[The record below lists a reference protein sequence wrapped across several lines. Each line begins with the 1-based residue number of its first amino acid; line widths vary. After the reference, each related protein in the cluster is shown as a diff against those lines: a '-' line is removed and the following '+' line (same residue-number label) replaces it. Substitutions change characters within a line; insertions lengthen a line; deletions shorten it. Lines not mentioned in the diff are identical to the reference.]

1 MDFNIFPLH
10 KIPLI
15 FTEILLFNAEERR
28 DVESYKL
35 LVELFKMIHIDNMRV
50 LKALI
55 CPRDDVLALVDG
67 TTKKRVGSSN
77 TYHYHYCCTIIDITI
92 STTNILRVCAR
103 THTHI
108 YTHTH
113 LVLVLIFML

>member
-1 MDFNIFPLH
+1 MYIHGLDIFPLR
-10 KIPLI
+10 KIPPI
-15 FTEILLFNAEERR
+15 YTEILLFIAEEKK
-28 DVESYKL
+28 DIESYKM

-77 TYHYHYCCTIIDITI
+77 PYYYHCCCIITDITI
-92 STTNILRVCAR
+92 STIRILY
-103 THTHI
+103 I
-108 YTHTH
+108 YI
-113 LVLVLIFML
+113 LGLNF